1 MPHQQVRHP
10 RVTRPSATR
19 TRRYA
24 FDLHVLGTPP
34 AFTLSQDQ
42 TLHHDL
48 LLMPSLSLSVGPS
61 LLQKDPQKGIKM
73 QLVLHL
79 RRSCSHLALLFLLFL
94 WHVYPQKTIRPNNCL
109 EKCLCSTL
117 LLFRCLGPEN
127 HLVEGI
133 KNPEGRRGTSGLR
146 LGTSYVPV
154 RRCLRSSMLPLSRL
168 IDGRGC

>member
-10 RVTRPSATR
+10 RVTQPSATR

-61 LLQKDPQKGIKM
+61 LLPKDPQKGIKM

-79 RRSCSHLALLFLLFL
+79 RRSCSHLALFFLLPL
-94 WHVYPQKTIRPNNCL
+94 ARYPQKTIRPIAWKNVSAP
-109 EKCLCSTL
+109 LCS
-117 LLFRCLGPEN
+117 CS
-127 HLVEGI
+127 
-133 KNPEGRRGTSGLR
+133 GTQ
-146 LGTSYVPV
+146 
-154 RRCLRSSMLPLSRL
+154 
-168 IDGRGC
+168 

>member
-10 RVTRPSATR
+10 RVTQPSATR

-61 LLQKDPQKGIKM
+61 ILQKDPQKGIKM
-73 QLVLHL
+73 QLILHL
-79 RRSCSHLALLFLLFL
+79 RRSCSHLALFFPSSSGTL
-94 WHVYPQKTIRPNNCL
+94 
-109 EKCLCSTL
+109 ST
-117 LLFRCLGPEN
+117 ES
-127 HLVEGI
+127 H
-133 KNPEGRRGTSGLR
+133 
-146 LGTSYVPV
+146 
-154 RRCLRSSMLPLSRL
+154 
-168 IDGRGC
+168 